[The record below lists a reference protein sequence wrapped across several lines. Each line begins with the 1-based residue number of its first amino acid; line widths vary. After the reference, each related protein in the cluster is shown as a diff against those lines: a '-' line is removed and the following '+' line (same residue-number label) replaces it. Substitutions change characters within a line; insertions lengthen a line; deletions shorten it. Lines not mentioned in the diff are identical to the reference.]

1 MVTHPSVRALVATVL
16 VGLLLLTACGAD
28 PLPVPEPSPPQDTD
42 AGSDDAAADP
52 DPEPIPEPEPEPLP
66 PVEDED
72 AGEPDDGP
80 AGLPPAPDP
89 HPPFVLSADE
99 AVPNGK
105 RFAADIVQAL
115 LTYEPADTARDVV
128 AEVAPA
134 GLVEGITTQFE
145 SVHRPGSWSRGR
157 IVYPQLGGF
166 ADDRTSVMVV
176 AEKTWGTPEGDVRVE
191 TRTFDVR
198 LVTVGG
204 RWELEAIPSFG
215 GAPVPRPDDLSE
227 AAVAVLDDDRIE
239 LPDSARWDIHAG
251 LTAESL
257 LELMV
262 AMAERTPYGVIVL
275 ETGHPFEVFGT
286 DRVSRHMAGLAV
298 DLYRLDG
305 PKVIDDR
312 ADGSDTHEFVRWLFD
327 RDDVRV
333 IGSPWALDGFGG
345 RSFTDLVHQDHLHIE
360 SVPRP
365 GERRVIEEV
374 GAQRPGD
381 AGD

>member
-1 MVTHPSVRALVATVL
+1 MVRNRRQRSIAASVV
-16 VGLLLLTACGAD
+16 VGLLLFTACGAD
-28 PLPVPEPSPPQDTD
+28 PVPEPPPPDDT
-42 AGSDDAAADP
+42 AAEP
-52 DPEPIPEPEPEPLP
+52 DEPEPAPEPEPEPDPDPAP
-66 PVEDED
+66 PIEDEPELEEE
-72 AGEPDDGP
+72 AV
-80 AGLPPAPDP
+80 GLPPAPDP
-89 HPPFVLSADE
+89 HPPLVLSADE
-99 AVPNGK
+99 VVPNGK
-105 RFAADIVQAL
+105 RLAVDIVQAL
-115 LTYEPADTARDVV
+115 LTYEPDDSARDVV
-128 AEVAPA
+128 ARTVPDA
-134 GLVEGITTQFE
+134 LVDELTTLFE
-145 SVHRPGSWSRGR
+145 PVHRPGSWSRGR

-176 AEKTWGTPEGDVRVE
+176 AEKTWGTPDGEILVE

-204 RWELEAIPSFG
+204 AWQLEAIPSFG
-215 GAPVPRPDDLSE
+215 GLEVPRPDDLSA
-227 AAVAVLDDDRIE
+227 AAVAVLDDERIE

-257 LELMV
+257 LELM
-262 AMAERTPYGVIVL
+262 ATMADRTSYGVIVL

-305 PKVIDDR
+305 PNVIDDR
-312 ADGSDTHEFVRWLFD
+312 AEGSDTHEFVQWLYD

-360 SVPRP
+360 SVPRA
-365 GERRVIEEV
+365 GERTVIDEV
-374 GAQRPGD
+374 GAGRPGD